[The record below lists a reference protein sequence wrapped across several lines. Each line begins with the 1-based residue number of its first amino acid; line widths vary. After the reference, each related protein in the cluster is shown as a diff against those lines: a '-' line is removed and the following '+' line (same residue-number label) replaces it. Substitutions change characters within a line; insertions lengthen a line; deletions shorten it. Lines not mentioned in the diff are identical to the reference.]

1 MGTIVVPPGFISVT
15 LKGTLKNGHK
25 CAMQAGYSVTA
36 PFTQSDAN
44 ALCAE
49 VMGPLSDVWT
59 NPGTVDGCHFII
71 GNDGPPLE
79 LDSTSGAG
87 TGGRGG
93 AAATPQVSFLIRK
106 RTGFAGRKFR
116 GRMYVPCVLEADVDD
131 VGLVSG
137 TAQSLLATFAAAV
150 QGPGTS
156 HIDQMVL
163 LHSDSTAPT
172 PIVDFTI
179 EKMVATQRRRLSR

>member
-1 MGTIVVPPGFISVT
+1 MGELIVPPGFISVT
-15 LKGTLKNGHK
+15 LKGTLKNGHH
-25 CAMQAGYSVTA
+25 CAMGAAYSVSA

-44 ALCAE
+44 AYSAA

-87 TGGRGG
+87 TGGRG
-93 AAATPQVSFLIRK
+93 ATAQTPQVSFLIRK

-116 GRMYVPCVLEADVDD
+116 GRMYVPCVLETDVDD
-131 VGLVSG
+131 VGNLSG
-137 TAQSLLATFAAAV
+137 TAQTLLATFASAV
-150 QGPGTS
+150 QGPATS
-156 HIDQMVL
+156 HITQMVL
-163 LHSDSTAPT
+163 LHSDTTDPT
-172 PIVDFTI
+172 PIIDFTI
-179 EKMVATQRRRLSR
+179 EKMVATQRRRLVR